1 MPEAAAK
8 LKERKMLIGAN
19 DISGCILAW
28 TPGPWEIALV
38 AIVILLLFGGK
49 KLPELARGLG
59 RGLRL
64 FKKELKE
71 VKEDIEEAADADEKP
86 PGADEKPAEQKQ
98 DETREGSEEK

>member
-1 MPEAAAK
+1 
-8 LKERKMLIGAN
+8 MLIGAN

-38 AIVILLLFGGK
+38 AVVILLLFGGK

-86 PGADEKPAEQKQ
+86 PEQKQ
-98 DETREGSEEK
+98 DEIREGTEEK